1 MVEYSSTVIE
11 SVFVLPSTDCTLY
24 ILIKSCYHTMIPVL
38 FVFEKLQFSF
48 NIDPGL
54 CFLKVWLSLKKVGKH
69 KGTNWTRS
77 ATLHLFPYCKDLVF
91 VQLTAEVELIVWKQ
105 KYPILVSDL
114 TNLLKYLWKRSAFW
128 IALCASWLQIWSNCD
143 PLM

>member
-11 SVFVLPSTDCTLY
+11 SVSVLPSTDCTLY
-24 ILIKSCYHTMIPVL
+24 IIIQSCCHTMIPVI

-48 NIDPGL
+48 YIDPGL
-54 CFLKVWLSLKKVGKH
+54 SFLKPCLSLKKVGKH

-91 VQLTAEVELIVWKQ
+91 MQLTVEVDLIVRKQ
-105 KYPILVSDL
+105 KDPVLV
-114 TNLLKYLWKRSAFW
+114 F
-128 IALCASWLQIWSNCD
+128 IWSDKFSEVFVEEVCILNS
-143 PLM
+143 PLCFLTANLK

>member
-11 SVFVLPSTDCTLY
+11 SVFVLPSTDCMLY
-24 ILIKSCYHTMIPVL
+24 ILIQSCYHTMVPVV

-48 NIDPGL
+48 YIDPGL
-54 CFLKVWLSLKKVGKH
+54 SFLKPCLSLKKVGKH

-91 VQLTAEVELIVWKQ
+91 MQLTAEVELIVRKQ
-105 KYPILVSDL
+105 KDPVLV
-114 TNLLKYLWKRSAFW
+114 F
-128 IALCASWLQIWSNCD
+128 IWSDKFSEVFVEEVCILNS
-143 PLM
+143 PLCFLTANLK